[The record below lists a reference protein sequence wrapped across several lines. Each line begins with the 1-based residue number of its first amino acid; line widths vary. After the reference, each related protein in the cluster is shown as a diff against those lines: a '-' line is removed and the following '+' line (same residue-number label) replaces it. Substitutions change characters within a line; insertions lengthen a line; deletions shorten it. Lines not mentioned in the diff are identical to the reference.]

1 MTHTSSPPAVTRAI
15 AEFVVTAPAHPLD
28 ADSERM
34 AVRAFIDTIG
44 VAVAGAHEPVV
55 RSTRNVLLPGS
66 GHGTAKHGATLLTT
80 GEKAPAA
87 QAAMVN
93 GTAGH
98 ALDFDD
104 HLSDVNGHPSVVL
117 VPAILASAE
126 ENALSGSALLEAYV
140 IGHQVMCA
148 VAAALPVRA
157 HWTHGWHA
165 TQTVGVIGVAAA
177 IARLEGL
184 TIGETQSA
192 LGIAASMAAGSRQ
205 NCGFGVKPLHA
216 GMAASNGLLAAR
228 YGAAGIDADPNQL
241 EAPLGY
247 FHVFGFDPD
256 LSKVAEVLDER
267 WTVTTRGMNVKRYP
281 ACYAVHPAGDAALEL
296 RSAENLRHEDIRE
309 IRITVQPTGL
319 TGPIHHR
326 PTTGNQAKF
335 SIEYTVAAA
344 LVDGTL
350 DLDTFTDAHVT
361 DEAIQDLIPKT
372 HIAESAV
379 PPAGPGEYEKW
390 YATVGVE
397 TTDGRS
403 LIARKNM
410 PHGYN
415 SDPLTDEELDAKFV
429 MCLTVPGSAWDPSDM
444 LARIRAL
451 PHATDV
457 RELLAVAPRRSAAEV
472 TASVGTGGH
481 EADHQHQSTS
491 A

>member
-1 MTHTSSPPAVTRAI
+1 MTDMCQPAVTRTI
-15 AEFVVTAPAHPLD
+15 AEFVVTAPVHPLD
-28 ADSERM
+28 SAAEHM
-34 AVRAFIDTIG
+34 AVRAFIDTIA
-44 VAVAGAHEPVV
+44 VAIAGAHEPVV
-55 RSTRNVLLPGS
+55 SGTRNVLLPGAHQPN
-66 GHGTAKHGATLLTT
+66 GEYGATLLTS
-80 GEKAPAA
+80 GEKVPAS
-87 QAAMVN
+87 QAAMIN

-126 ENALSGSALLEAYV
+126 ENALSGAALLEAYV

-148 VAAALPVRA
+148 VASALPVRP
-157 HWTHGWHA
+157 HWAHGWHA

-184 TIGETQSA
+184 TIGETRSA

-228 YGAAGIDADPNQL
+228 YAAAGVDADPNQL

-247 FHVFGFDPD
+247 FHVFGLDSD
-256 LSKVAEVLDER
+256 LSKVDEVLAER

-281 ACYAVHPAGDAALEL
+281 ACYAVHPAGDAALSLGSLDPIAIE
-296 RSAENLRHEDIRE
+296 RIH
-309 IRITVQPTGL
+309 ITVQPTGL

-326 PTTGNQAKF
+326 PVTGNQSKF

-344 LVDGTL
+344 LVDGKL
-350 DLDTFTDAHVT
+350 DLETFTDAHVS
-361 DEAIQDLIPKT
+361 DPLIQSLIPKVT
-372 HIAESAV
+372 TAESV
-379 PPAGPGEYEKW
+379 EPPEGPADYEKW
-390 YATVGVE
+390 YATVEVT

-403 LIARKNM
+403 SIARMNM

-415 SDPLTDEELDAKFV
+415 TDPLTDDELDRKFV
-429 MCLTVPGSAWDPSDM
+429 QCLQVPGTAWDATDM
-444 LARIRAL
+444 LARLKDL

-457 RELLAVAPRRSAAEV
+457 RDLLALASRRNNTQIVGPLVAADSAPAPAH
-472 TASVGTGGH
+472 TPTTTH
-481 EADHQHQSTS
+481 I
-491 A
+491 